1 MAYKIFNN
9 TGREFTLS
17 VRENG
22 ASKNFV
28 FPSSDGS
35 DSIFSILDD
44 KDYKILLDKSTSFKI
59 LLTQNN
65 GFKEVK
71 LKDSKKL
78 EEKNKSDYE
87 KAKAS

>member
-17 VRENG
+17 VQKNG
-22 ASKNFV
+22 ASKSFV
-28 FPSSDGS
+28 FPSSAGS

-44 KDYKILLDKSTSFKI
+44 KDYKILSDKNSTFKI

-71 LKDSKKL
+71 IKDSKKL
-78 EEKNKSDYE
+78 EEKSKSDYE
-87 KAKAS
+87 KTKAS